1 MPSQELGETKTTLP
15 SSGLWSSAKSKLLF
29 HHFSMLG
36 REQVSSLPR
45 CSFLISAVGIIFPPA
60 LVVPNME
67 QTGARKEERKGD
79 GGEKEGERRGGQ
91 RDGREQEGTA
101 EEGGG
106 DMRRPNCP
114 ENELRVKG
122 GVNDDWALSV
132 SRPYARSAT
141 CCPPS
146 GLLVAGCLSQIFI
159 ILPGERFHFPPLQPN
174 FR

>member
-1 MPSQELGETKTTLP
+1 METDR
-15 SSGLWSSAKSKLLF
+15 SKE
-29 HHFSMLG
+29 G
-36 REQVSSLPR
+36 RE
-45 CSFLISAVGIIFPPA
+45 
-60 LVVPNME
+60 
-67 QTGARKEERKGD
+67 ERRW
-79 GGEKEGERRGGQ
+79 GEKREGERRGGQ

-141 CCPPS
+141 CCPPLAFWLQGACPRS
-146 GLLVAGCLSQIFI
+146 LSFYPERDFI
-159 ILPGERFHFPPLQPN
+159 SHLLQPN